1 MRIIC
6 KFDDRIYKIH
16 DEEQRKKQIESRI
29 QECNDVIKD
38 KFAKLIIFGLF
49 GVLPFIF
56 CVYILYVD
64 YDSFWTD
71 KTFWEYAH
79 EDILI
84 CTIVVALFWLF
95 IWYIFKAYNNSLISK
110 YKRCL
115 KEIEINETEA
125 IKNEIDDD
133 VFENSI
139 KLSYK
144 YLDEYYEQT
153 KTQAKNGFYVTI
165 GVAIFGAVILCVGI
179 VLMFWGK
186 TEPAYV
192 TCGSGVL
199 VEFISSIFF
208 YLYNKTIISMRNYHD
223 KLVLSQNVS
232 IALKVADS
240 IDNEEKNSSKV
251 KIIDELLKNI
261 NSYIVV
267 NNAIDE

>member
-1 MRIIC
+1 MRIVY
-6 KFDDRIYKIH
+6 KFDDRIYKIQ
-16 DEEQRKKQIESRI
+16 DEEKRKIQIESRI

-38 KFAKLIIFGLF
+38 KFAKMIIFGLF
-49 GVLPFIF
+49 AVLPFLI
-56 CVYILYVD
+56 CVYILYMD
-64 YDSFWTD
+64 YYFTLNVKS
-71 KTFWEYAH
+71 FWEYAYQ
-79 EDILI
+79 EIKLCAI
-84 CTIVVALFWLF
+84 IAISFWLF
-95 IWYIFKAYNNSLISK
+95 MWYLFKAYNNSLVSK

-115 KEIEINETEA
+115 KEIEIKETEA

-179 VLMFWGK
+179 CLMFWGK

-192 TCGSGVL
+192 TCASGVL

-251 KIIDELLKNI
+251 KIIEELLKNI

-267 NNAIDE
+267 NKVIDE